1 MSGTAWRQGVRLWAP
16 ALGLLLLNLAVYA
29 SYRVFFADQARSRES
44 QVERA
49 SSEYE
54 QLAKQRER
62 AQTLATHAQQNQD
75 RLVRLY
81 ANRLK
86 TEKQRITKVI
96 AEVKA
101 LARQAGLDPAAI
113 QYPDDPLTEYGLT
126 KRSIVFGVDGSYL
139 SLRKFVNFLELTQ
152 SFLVLEEILPGG
164 RGDENNTDLSIN
176 LKIATLFLAAGIEP
190 LALAR
195 SRDTLSDDEL

>member
-1 MSGTAWRQGVRLWAP
+1 MSGAAWRKGVRLWAP
-16 ALGLLLLNLAVYA
+16 ALALLLLNLAAFA
-29 SYRVFFADQARSRES
+29 SYRLFFADQARSRDG
-44 QVERA
+44 QVSRA
-49 SSEYE
+49 SADYQE
-54 QLAKQRER
+54 LAAQRKR
-62 AQTLATHAQQNQD
+62 AQELAVRAQSNQD

-86 TEKQRITKVI
+86 TEEQRITKVI

-101 LARQAGLDPAAI
+101 LARQAGLDPATI

-152 SFLVLEEILPGG
+152 SFLVLEEIRPGG
-164 RGDENNTDLSIN
+164 RGSEEDSNLSIN
-176 LKIATLFLAAGIEP
+176 LKIATFFLADGIEP

-195 SRDTLSDDEL
+195 TRGTVSNER